1 MNRANKTCNTKENV
15 KRNICEAYISR
26 EKSSLSYEQR
36 SQLQKYKR
44 KKRDRSLLKLAYIEF
59 FALSSR
65 MVESRAKTD
74 GIRGTGIRRGTYGA
88 LGMEWNGGARDAY
101 GTKRRKERA
110 KKGWAKI
117 QLK

>member
-1 MNRANKTCNTKENV
+1 MKKAVYLMNKNPNY
-15 KRNICEAYISR
+15 RNL
-26 EKSSLSYEQR
+26 K
-36 SQLQKYKR
+36 KKKKK
-44 KKRDRSLLKLAYIEF
+44 KKRDRSLLKLAYMEF
-59 FALSSR
+59 LALSSR

-88 LGMEWNGGARDAY
+88 LGMEWNGGARDAH
-101 GTKRRKERA
+101 GRTKRRKERA